1 MKIPDD
7 PNETP
12 TLRIA
17 EYTKDDKKRWEKSLD
32 DWNKDM
38 KASVC
43 MMLKTPRGSDV
54 HRGKPT
60 YWVGEVP
67 YTPDYSGQILTLVTL
82 PEERPVDGDLESD
95 GSCSDSEEEEEEDPL
110 VI

>member
-1 MKIPDD
+1 M
-7 PNETP
+7 
-12 TLRIA
+12 
-17 EYTKDDKKRWEKSLD
+17 D

-54 HRGKPT
+54 HRGKPK

-67 YTPDYSGQILTLVTL
+67 YTPDYSNRVSTLVAL
-82 PEERPVDGDLESD
+82 PEERPVDGDLESE
-95 GSCSDSEEEEEEDPL
+95 GSFSDSEEEEEEE
-110 VI
+110 

>member
-38 KASVC
+38 KALVC
-43 MMLKTPRGSDV
+43 MMLKTQRGSDV

-67 YTPDYSGQILTLVTL
+67 YAPDYSGRIESLVTL
-82 PEERPVDGDLESD
+82 PEEHPVDGDLESD
-95 GSCSDSEEEEEEDPL
+95 GSRSASEVEEEDLP
-110 VI
+110 